1 MLNIANYQ
9 RNVNQNYNQVPPH
22 TSQNGHHQK
31 VYKQQMLERVKTK
44 GNPPTL
50 LMGTQVGATTMETPQ
65 KTKNRAI
72 ICCSCCSVTKLCP
85 TKWTAAHQ
93 APLSSTIS
101 QSLFKLMSIESVMLS
116 SLLILCCPLLLFSSI
131 FPSIRVFSNELALR
145 IKWPKYWSFSFS
157 PSNKYSRLISFRID
171 WFDLLAVQ
179 GTLKNLLQHYNSKV
193 SILWHSAFFIVQL
206 SYPYMTTRKPQL

>member
-1 MLNIANYQ
+1 MASKHMKRCSNHSLFSSVQLLSRVRLFATPWIAACQ
-9 RNVNQNYNQVPPH
+9 ASLSITISQNYNEISPH

-131 FPSIRVFSNELALR
+131 FPSIRVFSNEPALPIR
-145 IKWPKYWSFSFS
+145 WPKYW
-157 PSNKYSRLISFRID
+157 YC
-171 WFDLLAVQ
+171 
-179 GTLKNLLQHYNSKV
+179 
-193 SILWHSAFFIVQL
+193 SICL
-206 SYPYMTTRKPQL
+206 SS

>member
-9 RNVNQNYNQVPPH
+9 RNVNQNYNEVPPH

-44 GNPPTL
+44 RNPPTL
-50 LMGTQVGATTMETPQ
+50 LMGIQAAATTMETPQ
-65 KTKNRAI
+65 KTKNRATI
-72 ICCSCCSVTKLCP
+72 FCCCCSVTKLCP

-101 QSLFKLMSIESVMLS
+101 QSLFKLMSIDSVMLS

-131 FPSIRVFSNELALR
+131 FSSIRLFSNEPALPIR
-145 IKWPKYWSFSFS
+145 WPKYWYCS
-157 PSNKYSRLISFRID
+157 I
-171 WFDLLAVQ
+171 
-179 GTLKNLLQHYNSKV
+179 NLS
-193 SILWHSAFFIVQL
+193 S
-206 SYPYMTTRKPQL
+206 